1 MRVLKKLIRN
11 KILTIRESM
20 NTNEVKQKSRL
31 IYERLISTEGYYKSI
46 NIFTYLNFKNEV
58 ETNYIIDNGIE
69 SNKKIYIPLC
79 NTVIKELIICKMDNW
94 ESLTL
99 SNFGIL
105 EPKPDS
111 IRIGNR
117 KLIDLVIVPGIV
129 FDRKGNRVG
138 YGAGYYDKF
147 FSSLKNDVMKIGICY
162 SFQLADSIIPS
173 LYDIPMD
180 YIITEKE
187 FINCKM

>member
-1 MRVLKKLIRN
+1 MSILKKLLRD

-31 IYERLISTEGYYKSI
+31 IYERLIGTEEYYKSI

-58 ETNYIIDNGIE
+58 KTNYIIDNGIK
-69 SNKKIYIPLC
+69 SSKNIYIPLC
-79 NTVIKELIICKMDNW
+79 NTVIKELIICKMDSW

-99 SNFGIL
+99 SSFGIL

-111 IRIGNR
+111 IKIGNR
-117 KLIDLVIVPGIV
+117 KFIDLAIVPGIV

-147 FSSLKNDVMKIGICY
+147 FASLKNDITKIGICY
-162 SFQLADSIIPS
+162 SFQLVDSIIPS
-173 LYDIPMD
+173 SYDIPMD
-180 YIITEKE
+180 YIITEE
-187 FINCKM
+187 ETVNCKM